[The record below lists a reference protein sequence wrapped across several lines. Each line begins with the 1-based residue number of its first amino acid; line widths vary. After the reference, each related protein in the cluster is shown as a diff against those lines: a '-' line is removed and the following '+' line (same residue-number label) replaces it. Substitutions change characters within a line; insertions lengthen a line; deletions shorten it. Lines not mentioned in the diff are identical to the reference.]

1 MAKLNLDTFIEITAI
16 TQAYELEIENHLL
29 ETEGEI
35 LQDDLA
41 EIVMDLFFAYQ
52 KLDDEKSMLDLINSK
67 EITLKEVL

>member
-1 MAKLNLDTFIEITAI
+1 MKLNLQTFEEITAI
-16 TQAYELEIENHLL
+16 TQAYELEIETHLL
-29 ETEGEI
+29 ESEGEI
-35 LQDDLA
+35 LQVDVA

>member
-41 EIVMDLFFAYQ
+41 EIVMDLYFEFQ
-52 KLDDEKSMLDLINSK
+52 KLEDEKSMLDLINNK
-67 EITLKEVL
+67 EIPLKKVL

>member
-16 TQAYELEIENHLL
+16 TQAYELEIETYLL
-29 ETEGEI
+29 ESEGEI

-52 KLDDEKSMLDLINSK
+52 ELDDNKSMLDLINSK
-67 EITLKEVL
+67 EIPLKKVL

>member
-41 EIVMDLFFAYQ
+41 EIVMDLYFEFQ
-52 KLDDEKSMLDLINSK
+52 KLDDEKSMLDLINNK
-67 EITLKEVL
+67 EISLKKVL

>member
-41 EIVMDLFFAYQ
+41 EIVMDLYFEFQ
-52 KLDDEKSMLDLINSK
+52 KLDDEKSMLDLINNK
-67 EITLKEVL
+67 EIPLKKVL

>member
-16 TQAYELEIENHLL
+16 TQAYELEIETYLL
-29 ETEGEI
+29 ESEGEI

-41 EIVMDLFFAYQ
+41 EIIMDLFFAYQ

-67 EITLKEVL
+67 EIPLKKVL

>member
-16 TQAYELEIENHLL
+16 TQAYELEIENYLL

-41 EIVMDLFFAYQ
+41 EIVMDLYFEFQ
-52 KLDDEKSMLDLINSK
+52 KLEDEKSMLDLINNK
-67 EITLKEVL
+67 EIPLKKVL